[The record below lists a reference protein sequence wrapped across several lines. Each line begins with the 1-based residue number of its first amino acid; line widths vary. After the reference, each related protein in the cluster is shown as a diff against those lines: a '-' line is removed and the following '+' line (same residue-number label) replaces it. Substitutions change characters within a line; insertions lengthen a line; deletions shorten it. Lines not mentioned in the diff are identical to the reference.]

1 MASFDYIIV
10 GQGVAGSILDFYLR
24 KNGLQ
29 GVVIDNGHKD
39 AASKVAAGV
48 INPLTGRKYVKSWMI
63 DDLLPRAQE
72 IYGQLSK
79 LIGVPLFHHR
89 NILRSLYNAKEE
101 NEWELKTSMEES
113 LQFRVEK
120 ARLEGYENLINEAS
134 SYGELNGGMQV
145 HLPVLIK
152 AYKQFLAKYKFIVQ
166 QEFDFDKLKIHEA
179 YVEYETLKAE
189 MIIFAEGYR
198 VKSNP
203 YFSHL
208 AHEPSKGEALIIKV
222 ENGNVDK
229 ILKQKLSFVPFG
241 DGIFWVGSGYEW
253 DFKNADPT
261 TSEKEK
267 MIKILNDNLKVP
279 YEIIDHIAAVRPTV
293 LDRRPYIG
301 PHYNHHNVF
310 IFNGFGTKGASLVPY
325 WAEHLMRH
333 ICFKEP
339 ISPHVSLDR

>member
-1 MASFDYIIV
+1 MAQFDYIIV
-10 GQGVAGSILDFYLR
+10 GQGVAGSILDFSLR

-79 LIGVPLFHHR
+79 LIGVPLFQDR
-89 NILRSLYNAKEE
+89 NVIRALYNAQEE
-101 NEWELKTSMEES
+101 NEWELKSS
-113 LQFRVEK
+113 LKETQQFRVEE
-120 ARLEGYENLINEAS
+120 ADLEDFDSIINKRF
-134 SYGELNGGMQV
+134 SYGELTSGMQV
-145 HLPVLIK
+145 HLPVLIN
-152 AYKQFLAKYKFIVQ
+152 AYRQFLGKYKFIVQ
-166 QEFDFDKLKIHEA
+166 QEFDFDKLKINEDF
-179 YVEYETLKAE
+179 VTYETLQAE
-189 MIIFAEGYR
+189 SIIFAEGYR

-222 ENGNVDK
+222 ENCNPSK
-229 ILKQKLSFVPFG
+229 ILKQKLSIVPFG

-253 DFKNADPT
+253 EFENADPT
-261 TSEKEK
+261 QSEKEK
-267 MIKILNDNLKVP
+267 MIGILKDNLSVP
-279 YEIIDHIAAVRPTV
+279 FEVIDHIAAIRPTV
-293 LDRRPYIG
+293 LDRRPFIG
-301 PHYNHHNVF
+301 PHYNHKNVY
-310 IFNGFGTKGASLVPY
+310 IFNGFGTKGASLVPF

-333 ICFKEP
+333 LCFKEP
-339 ISPHVSLDR
+339 ISPQVSLER